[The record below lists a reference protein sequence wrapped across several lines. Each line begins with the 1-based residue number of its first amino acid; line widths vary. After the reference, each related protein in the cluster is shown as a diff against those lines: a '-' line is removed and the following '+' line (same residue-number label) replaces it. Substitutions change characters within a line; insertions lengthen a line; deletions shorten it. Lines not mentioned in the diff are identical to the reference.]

1 MEYTEITAADFDGL
15 DGVADWRVVLGGI
28 MADFACGS
36 FPAAAA
42 LSVGIADAAEG
53 MQHHPD
59 IDIRYPDRVVVTI
72 TTHAT
77 GGLTDHDVAL
87 AREVSVLAAGIGAT
101 VASSVPQAVE
111 IAIDTM
117 DADRIRPFWAA
128 ALDYREQDGALVDP
142 SRIGPPIWFQQMD
155 EPRTERNR
163 FHIDVS
169 VPHDQAEQRVAEV
182 VAAGGRLVTD
192 EYARSFWVL
201 ADADGNEACI
211 CTWQDR

>member
-1 MEYTEITAADFDGL
+1 MEYTEITPADFDTL
-15 DGVADWRVVLGGI
+15 DGVDDWRVVFHSL
-28 MADFACGS
+28 MAEFACGS
-36 FPAAAA
+36 FAAAAA
-42 LSVGIADAAEG
+42 LSVRVADAAEG

-59 IDIRYPDRVVVTI
+59 IDIRYPDLVRVTI

-77 GGLTDHDVAL
+77 GGLTDLDVAL
-87 AREVSVLAAGIGAT
+87 AREVSVLAAGIGASL
-101 VASSVPQAVE
+101 APSVPQSLE

-128 ALDYREQDGALVDP
+128 ALGYRERDGDLVDP
-142 SRIGPPIWFQQMD
+142 LRIRPLIWFQQMD
-155 EPRTERNR
+155 EPRLDRDR
-163 FHIDVS
+163 FHLDVS

-182 VAAGGRLVTD
+182 IAAGGRLVTD
-192 EYARSFWVL
+192 EFAKSWWVL